1 MKAGFVGLG
10 SMGLPMARNLLKAGH
25 EITVYNRSHERA
37 ELLRAEG
44 AQLAGSPA
52 DASEA
57 GIVFTMLADDVAV
70 EEVVFGD
77 RGIAAGA
84 KNALH
89 VSMSTISAAMSRRLA
104 AAHRERGQSYVAAPV
119 FGRPEAAAA
128 AKLTIVAGGERGA
141 VERCRPLLE
150 ALGQKVYVVG
160 EQPWQANTLKI
171 GGNFLIGSM
180 LEALGEAF
188 ALMRKSDID
197 PALFLEIVNGNLF
210 RSPVYENYGRA
221 MLAGTFEPPG
231 FKLRLGL
238 KDVRLALAA
247 SDETATPMPFAS
259 LLRDHF
265 LSGVARGYGEI
276 DWSALAKVIAEDA
289 GLK

>member
-89 VSMSTISAAMSRRLA
+89 VSMSTISAAMSRRVA

-128 AKLTIVAGGERGA
+128 AKLTIVAAGESGA
-141 VERCRPLLE
+141 VERCHPLLE
-150 ALGQKVYVVG
+150 ALGQKVYVLG

-180 LEALGEAF
+180 LESLGEAF

-221 MLAGTFEPPG
+221 MLGGTFEPAG

-247 SDETATPMPFAS
+247 SDETATPMPLAS

-265 LSGVARGYGEI
+265 LSGIARGYGEI